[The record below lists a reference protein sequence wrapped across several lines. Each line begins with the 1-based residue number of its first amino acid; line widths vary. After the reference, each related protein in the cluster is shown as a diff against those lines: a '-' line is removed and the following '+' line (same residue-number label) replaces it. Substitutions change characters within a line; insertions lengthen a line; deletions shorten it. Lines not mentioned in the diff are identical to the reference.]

1 VTIKLFRL
9 AVTVVALLTFAQAL
23 FAGSFLAGHFEML
36 GYHRTNSTITVAAS
50 AVMVVTAVLVW
61 RPGRGPFWPTWV
73 SVLYFAV
80 LALQTFLGYRR
91 ALAVHVPLG
100 TAIIAGIVLLLV
112 QAWKP
117 RPAAGGHR

>member
-1 VTIKLFRL
+1 MTIKLFRL
-9 AVTVVALLTFAQAL
+9 AVTVVAILTFAQAV
-23 FAGSFLAGHFEML
+23 FAGSFLSGHFEML

-61 RPGRGPFWPTWV
+61 RPGRGPFWPTGV

-91 ALAVHVPLG
+91 SLAVHVPLG

-117 RPAAGGHR
+117 SHR